1 VIESPVIEERAEVE
15 SLVSRYPAA
24 EALARIE
31 HRFGVLPLLEAFF
44 SPVFEEKLGSLGLF
58 TPTPEMRWGSAA
70 VEGESSGAGLRLNGR
85 VRIASPLS
93 EASIVLAPEH
103 RLAWIDH
110 AVRGVEKQGLW
121 LTFQDAATDHVSR
134 PVTVTELSRCLEAYA
149 EVWALAAAI
158 CAGNGIRALRRVAR
172 TTGFSS
178 SQLVA
183 MDITGLEIAAELAL
197 LAARGPRNGLAVA
210 AAAARILAAI
220 DAKAA
225 ELRDL
230 TGSEIDHSDL
240 SAFLGGPLMI
250 ENEVMA

>member
-1 VIESPVIEERAEVE
+1 VIESPVIEEVE
-15 SLVSRYPAA
+15 SLLSRFPAA

-44 SPVFEEKLGSLGLF
+44 SQVPEEKLGSLGFF
-58 TPTPEMRWGSAA
+58 TPTPEMRWGSVA
-70 VEGESSGAGLRLNGR
+70 VEEESSRLRGR

-93 EASIVLAPEH
+93 EASIVLAPER

-110 AVRGVEKQGLW
+110 AARGVEKQGLW

-134 PVTVTELSRCLEAYA
+134 PVTVTELSRCLEAYS

-158 CAGNGIRALRRVAR
+158 CAGNGIRALRRAAR

-183 MDITGLEIAAELAL
+183 MDITGLEIEAELAL
-197 LAARGPRNGLAVA
+197 LAARAPRNGLAA
-210 AAAARILAAI
+210 AAATSRNLAAI
-220 DAKAA
+220 AAKTA

-230 TGSEIDHSDL
+230 TGAEIDHSDL

-250 ENEVMA
+250 ENEVMS